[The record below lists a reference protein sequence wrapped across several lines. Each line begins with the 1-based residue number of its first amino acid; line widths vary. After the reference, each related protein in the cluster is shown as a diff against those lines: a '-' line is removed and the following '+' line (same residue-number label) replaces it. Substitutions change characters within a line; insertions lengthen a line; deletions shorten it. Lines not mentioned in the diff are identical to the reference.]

1 MHDRHDKKEQPIGG
15 HLRLCQRL
23 AKLEGIAGQLE
34 MVAEKLQEEAQP
46 CTLSSLFECDLR
58 QG

>member
-1 MHDRHDKKEQPIGG
+1 MNDHHDQKEKPEGG
-15 HLRLCQRL
+15 HLRLCQRI

-46 CTLSSLFECDLR
+46 CTLSSLFE
-58 QG
+58 

>member
-1 MHDRHDKKEQPIGG
+1 MNDRHDKKEQPEGG
-15 HLRLCQRL
+15 HLRLCQRI

-46 CTLSSLFECDLR
+46 CTLSSLFE
-58 QG
+58 

>member
-1 MHDRHDKKEQPIGG
+1 MNDRHDQKEQPKGN

-23 AKLEGIAGQLE
+23 AELEGIAGQLE

-46 CTLSSLFECDLR
+46 CTLSSLFE
-58 QG
+58 